1 MSIVVNSVGSPTV
14 STEELAPLHALLD
27 PAYPENLRTIAE
39 WLFLQLVEDADL
51 LGQAYPDIS
60 PALRLL
66 NLATVALR
74 QAERLSTEE
83 GGNALYLNKGISYR
97 ATVRDREMYARF
109 TGNNI
114 EALAKA
120 YRISP
125 MRVRQIIN
133 AMILLERASRQGKLD
148 LV

>member
-74 QAERLSTEE
+74 QAERLCVEE
-83 GGNALYLNKGISYR
+83 GGTAIYLTKGISYR
-97 ATVRDREMYARF
+97 ATLRDREMYGLFNGR
-109 TGNNI
+109 NYD
-114 EALAKA
+114 ELAKK
-120 YRISP
+120 YNLT
-125 MRVRQIIN
+125 MTRVRQIIN
-133 AMILLERASRQGKLD
+133 AMILLERASRQGRLD
-148 LV
+148 LE